1 MEDIPVWNRLFSVW
15 TVWIQRNYTEA
26 TIPRSLLIQVS
37 FFNRVMLSNRL
48 RRMLSHAVSL
58 WTLLLSSESCDEF
71 SCISSQ
77 AVLQVLHMKA
87 ARLYLY
93 YQHIYCSLIY
103 VDTIVNQRHMCLHT
117 YVGWHDSVVISSAF
131 NRLIAINRIP
141 NFFIY
146 KIYVCTVYIY
156 YVHINTHAYSIYF
169 DDIYLYLHV
178 YIYNHIF
185 YLINKYI

>member
-1 MEDIPVWNRLFSVW
+1 MFSVHSVMEDIPVWKRLFSVW
-15 TVWIQRNYTEA
+15 TVWIQRNHTEA

-37 FFNRVMLSNRL
+37 FLIGSCFQTGQRL

-93 YQHIYCSLIY
+93 YQHIYCALIY

-117 YVGWHDSVVISSAF
+117 YVGWHDSVVISSAVK
-131 NRLIAINRIP
+131 RLIAINRIQ
-141 NFFIY
+141 
-146 KIYVCTVYIY
+146 K
-156 YVHINTHAYSIYF
+156 
-169 DDIYLYLHV
+169 
-178 YIYNHIF
+178 IF
-185 YLINKYI
+185 YL